1 MTIFAKI
8 CTLSHKPLKKIIFLT
23 NKEAPN
29 IDANKA
35 ILKHINLPQAVF
47 LFSGET
53 LLSRKKKCSLRLLI
67 VDDDENSIFLTKNYL
82 NTLDPRLIIH
92 SSSSA
97 IEALE
102 KLAAMD
108 FDVVISDY
116 NMPELNGL
124 ELLMEL
130 RKEQNFV
137 PFVIFTGSGNAE
149 IVLQGQNLGV
159 DSYQVKTGD
168 PEAVYKNLLKI
179 VRKAGDLAIEENK
192 PF

>member
-1 MTIFAKI
+1 
-8 CTLSHKPLKKIIFLT
+8 
-23 NKEAPN
+23 
-29 IDANKA
+29 
-35 ILKHINLPQAVF
+35 
-47 LFSGET
+47 
-53 LLSRKKKCSLRLLI
+53 
-67 VDDDENSIFLTKNYL
+67 
-82 NTLDPRLIIH
+82 
-92 SSSSA
+92 
-97 IEALE
+97 
-102 KLAAMD
+102 
-108 FDVVISDY
+108 
-116 NMPELNGL
+116 MPELNGL